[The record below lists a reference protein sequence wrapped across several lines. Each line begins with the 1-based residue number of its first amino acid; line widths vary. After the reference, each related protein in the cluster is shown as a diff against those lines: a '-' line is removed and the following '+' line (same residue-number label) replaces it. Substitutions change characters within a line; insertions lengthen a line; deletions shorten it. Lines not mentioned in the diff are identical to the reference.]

1 MTLHFSDIATDD
13 DIKVAAKTRLDAA
26 RTSTQ
31 HIPFSFYRDAFKPG
45 LDAFLVVL
53 SSIFVVPLIFLMA
66 LCIMTD
72 GHSPFYSQKRIGRN
86 GRVFRMWKL
95 RTMVIDAD
103 ACLAKYLAENPAA
116 LREWSETQK
125 LKNDPRVTRVG
136 RILRKT
142 SLDELPQLWNV
153 LWGQMSLVGPRPMMV
168 CQRPLYPG
176 SSYFRLRPGITG
188 LWQISKR
195 NESTF
200 ADRVVFDD
208 TYEQSVSFVTDLQIL
223 VRTIGVVVRGTGY

>member
-1 MTLHFSDIATDD
+1 MTLHFSDIATDE

-26 RTSTQ
+26 RSPS
-31 HIPFSFYRDAFKPG
+31 HHLPFSLYRDALKPG
-45 LDAFLVVL
+45 MDALLVVL
-53 SSIFVVPLIFLMA
+53 SSVLVVPLVLLMA

-72 GHSPFYSQKRIGRN
+72 GHNPFYSQKRIGRN

-103 ACLAKYLAENPAA
+103 ACLAKYLSENPAA

-136 RILRKT
+136 RVLRKT

-153 LWGQMSLVGPRPMMV
+153 LWGQMALVGPRPMMV

-176 SSYFRLRPGITG
+176 SSYFRLRPGVTG

-208 TYEQSVSFVTDLQIL
+208 TYEQTVSFVTDLRIL